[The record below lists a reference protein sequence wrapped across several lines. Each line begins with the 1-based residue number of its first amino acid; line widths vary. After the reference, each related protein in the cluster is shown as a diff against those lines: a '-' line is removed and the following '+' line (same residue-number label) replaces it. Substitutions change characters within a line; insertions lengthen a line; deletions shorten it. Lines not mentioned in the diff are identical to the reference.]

1 MTLLLIV
8 PAWILLLSV
17 IVGLCCAARLGD
29 AGGAA
34 ELREPEAE
42 WRASAG
48 GPAVQG
54 GAGRGRGHVSP
65 ARPSGAS
72 RPPARAEIAA

>member
-17 IVGLCCAARLGD
+17 IAGLCCAARLGD

-34 ELREPEAE
+34 ELRELDAE
-42 WRASAG
+42 WRASAK

-54 GAGRGRGHVSP
+54 GAARERGHVSP
-65 ARPSGAS
+65 ARTSGAS
-72 RPPARAEIAA
+72 RPPARAGVAA